1 MSYQVLDA
9 GEGGRMTGTLKD
21 AAGVV
26 IPKTSVST
34 ITLTLTD
41 AGSGS
46 VVNSRNAQN
55 ALDANGCTLDATSGA
70 FAWTIAAADTTLVDA
85 TADAEEHTADFT
97 VAGTFTGSPLKFRHR
112 IRCMGTLLLCRF
124 DDVALYLKDIDTN
137 LEESLVV
144 LLIEAFTKRVEAMT
158 RRTLRKST
166 AASPTVDVFSPPP
179 DRGENRGYSSWYSVR
194 ATRWPI
200 DSVVSIK
207 EDLNGDFASADALDS
222 TDYGLGPEGI
232 IRMRWRPFL
241 SGTACLQVK
250 TVGGLA
256 RDTGAVPADL
266 RNAAARQVAYWW
278 QRRTDLGISGMNAQ
292 GGSISLYATGD
303 LLPDVEETVKRYRP
317 KVI

>member
-21 AAGVV
+21 AAGVA
-26 IPKTSVST
+26 IAKASVSS
-34 ITLTLTD
+34 ITVTLTD

-46 VVNSRNAQN
+46 VVNSRNGQN
-55 ALDANGCTLDATSGA
+55 VLDANGGTLDATSGA
-70 FAWTIAAADTTLVDA
+70 FAWTITSSDTTLVDA
-85 TADAEEHTADFT
+85 NGDSEEHTADFT
-97 VAGTFTGSPLKFRHR
+97 VTGTFTGSPLKFRHR

-124 DDVALYLKDIDTN
+124 DDVALYLREIDTT
-137 LEESLVV
+137 LEEPLVV
-144 LLIEAFTKRVEAMT
+144 LLIEAFTKRVESMT
-158 RRTLRKST
+158 RRTMRKST
-166 AASPTVDVFSPPP
+166 VANPTVDVFSPPP
-179 DRGENRGYSSWYSVR
+179 DRAKGAGYSSWYSVR
-194 ATRWPI
+194 VSRWPV

-207 EDLNGDFASADALDS
+207 EDLNGDFAAATAVES
-222 TDYGLGPEGI
+222 TEYGLGPEGT

-241 SGTACLQVK
+241 AGTACLQVK
-250 TVGGLA
+250 TVGGIA

-278 QRRTDLGISGMNAQ
+278 QRRTDLGISGMTSQ

>member
-21 AAGVV
+21 ATGAV
-26 IPKTSVST
+26 IPKTSVSA

-41 AGSGS
+41 AGTGS
-46 VVNSRNAQN
+46 VVNSRNSQN
-55 ALDANGCTLDATSGA
+55 VLDANGCSLDATNGA
-70 FAWTIAAADTTLVDA
+70 FAWSILSADTTLVDA
-85 TADAEEHTADFT
+85 NQDAEEHTADFT
-97 VAGTFTGSPLKFRHR
+97 VTGTFPGSPLKFRHR

-124 DDVALYLKDIDTN
+124 DDVALYLRDIDN
-137 LEESLVV
+137 SLEESLVV

-166 AASPTVDVFSPPP
+166 AANPTVDVFSPPP

-194 ATRWPI
+194 VSRWPV
-200 DSVVSIK
+200 DSILSIK
-207 EDLNGDFASADALDS
+207 EDLNGDFSAADAIES
-222 TDYGLGPEGI
+222 TDYGLGPDGL

-241 SGTACLQVK
+241 SGTACLQVR

-278 QRRTDLGISGMNAQ
+278 QRRTDLGISGMNSQ

-303 LLPDVEETVKRYRP
+303 LLPDVEQTVKRYRP
-317 KVI
+317 RVL

>member
-21 AAGVV
+21 ATGTV
-26 IPKTSVST
+26 IPKSAVST

-55 ALDANGCTLDATSGA
+55 ALDANGCTLDTSSGA
-70 FAWTIAAADTTLVDA
+70 FAWSIAAADTTLVDA
-85 TADAEEHTADFT
+85 TSDAEEHTADFT
-97 VAGTFTGSPLKFRHR
+97 VTGSFTGSPLKFRHR

-124 DDVALYLKDIDTN
+124 DDVALYLRDIDN
-137 LEESLVV
+137 SLEESLVV

-166 AASPTVDVFSPPP
+166 NGNPTVDIFSPPP

-194 ATRWPI
+194 VSRWPI
-200 DSVVSIK
+200 DSIVSLK
-207 EDLNGDFASADALDS
+207 EDLNGDFASADAIES

-278 QRRTDLGISGMNAQ
+278 QRRTDLGISGVSQQ
-292 GGSISLYATGD
+292 GASVSLYATGD
-303 LLPDVEETVKRYRP
+303 LLPDVEQVVKRYRP
-317 KVI
+317 KVL